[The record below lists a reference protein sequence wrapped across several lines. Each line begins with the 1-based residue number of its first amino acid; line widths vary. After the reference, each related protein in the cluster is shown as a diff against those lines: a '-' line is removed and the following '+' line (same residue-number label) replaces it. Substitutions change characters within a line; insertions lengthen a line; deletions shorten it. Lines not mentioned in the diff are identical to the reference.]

1 MGKYM
6 DTFNPDGCL
15 VPEDVYFTNWKNYE
29 MDYHMHSYGGFELN
43 YVTSGECEYYVE
55 KECIKLKKRN
65 LLLINSALPHK
76 LVFTSEEPC
85 LILGMAC
92 GALPEKPGYV
102 TLRSLMEAY
111 DDVKMFLQ
119 EFDDYVVIK
128 DGHPIFKTLRAISA
142 ELSGERNLAYMQM
155 ECNKILIDM
164 ARMVQN
170 QDHQTAEYVS
180 KAKMYMM
187 YHFYEIESIE
197 DIADYV
203 GVNKIY
209 LQRIFKIYEKE
220 TLWNYL
226 MKIRMEKAAM
236 FLTNTDMPIGEID
249 HMIGMKSRQ
258 CFYQNFKK
266 TFQMSPREYQKA
278 NKNVK
283 NNNLNT

>member
-1 MGKYM
+1 MGRYM

-55 KECIKLKKRN
+55 DQCIHLKKRN

-76 LVFTSEEPC
+76 LVFTSDEPC

-92 GALPEKPGYV
+92 GALPYKPGYV
-102 TLRSLMEAY
+102 SLGNLVAAY
-111 DDVKMFLQ
+111 DPVRDFLQ
-119 EFDDYVVIK
+119 GLDNYVLLK
-128 DGHPIFKTLRAISA
+128 EAHQIFTTMRAVSA
-142 ELSGERNLAYMQM
+142 ELSGEGNPAYMQM
-155 ECNKILIDM
+155 ECNKILIDV
-164 ARMVQN
+164 ARRVQN
-170 QDHQTAEYVS
+170 EDHRTAEYVMQ
-180 KAKMYMM
+180 AKMYMM

-197 DIADYV
+197 DIAAYV

-209 LQRIFKIYEKE
+209 LQRIFKMYEKE

-226 MKIRMEKAAM
+226 MKIRMGKAAA

-249 HMIGMKSRQ
+249 HMIGMNSRQ
-258 CFYQNFKK
+258 CFYQNFKNV
-266 TFQMSPREYQKA
+266 FHMSPREYRNKH
-278 NKNVK
+278 KNVK
-283 NNNLNT
+283 KRNLKD